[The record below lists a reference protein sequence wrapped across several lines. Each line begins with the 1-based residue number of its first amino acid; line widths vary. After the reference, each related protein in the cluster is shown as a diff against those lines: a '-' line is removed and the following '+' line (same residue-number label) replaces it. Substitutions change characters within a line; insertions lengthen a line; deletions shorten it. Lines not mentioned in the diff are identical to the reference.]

1 MVRKKK
7 PIHATVLLNAE
18 SEVGSG
24 SASIWNP
31 YPAPHGRDADPQ
43 QQARIT
49 PFSPCLLT
57 GAKGSRACF
66 SFLWLGGVDTS
77 VLPIFI
83 RPKERGGERVWS
95 EICQKYIK
103 IQPDTPVANLF
114 TNTPPPRKCGY
125 FSISAC
131 GMPYISYLQ
140 LNNGTGFSLMPT
152 VTYNN
157 RLGIN

>member
-1 MVRKKK
+1 VHCCEFG
-7 PIHATVLLNAE
+7 P
-18 SEVGSG
+18 GS
-24 SASIWNP
+24 
-31 YPAPHGRDADPQ
+31 PHGRVADPQ
-43 QQARIT
+43 HQERVT
-49 PFSPCLLT
+49 LFSPCLLT

-77 VLPIFI
+77 VLPISI

-103 IQPDTPVANLF
+103 IQPDTPVAHLF
-114 TNTPPPRKCGY
+114 TNLPPPPPHSKCCY

-131 GMPYISYLQ
+131 SMPYISYLQ
-140 LNNGTGFSLMPT
+140 LKNGTGFNLMIT
-152 VTYNN
+152 VTYNG